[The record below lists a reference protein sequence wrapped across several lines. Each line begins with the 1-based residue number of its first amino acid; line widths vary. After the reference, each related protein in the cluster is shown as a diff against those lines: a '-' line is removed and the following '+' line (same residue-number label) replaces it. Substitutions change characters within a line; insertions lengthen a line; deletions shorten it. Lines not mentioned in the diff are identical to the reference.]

1 VAAGLDAV
9 GATGGASGTTIDA
22 GSAGGAGGA
31 TTTST
36 AIDASSAGGAG
47 GATASTAVD
56 ASSGGGAGG
65 ATAST
70 AVDASSGGGAGGA
83 TTASTAI
90 DASSTGGAGGTTTA
104 STTVDTGV
112 DSVACD
118 GSAMAGTWRRASD
131 SLVMILAAKGCAIS
145 GTSDN
150 PNYRHAIEG
159 TYDDVAR
166 TMIGTIRRTAVS
178 TGCVTLMQATWVLTD
193 LQHFTMAIVGTDGLC
208 NLATTYNEVSTFV
221 RQ

>member
-36 AIDASSAGGAG
+36 AIDASSA
-47 GATASTAVD
+47 
-56 ASSGGGAGG
+56 GGAGG

>member
-1 VAAGLDAV
+1 MAAGLDAV

-36 AIDASSAGGAG
+36 AIDASSA
-47 GATASTAVD
+47 
-56 ASSGGGAGG
+56 GGAGG